1 MASGLSKRRAAGYL
15 AVLLPL
21 WGLCLVR
28 LWALLGG
35 RVPGKLIAL
44 LALLP
49 AALALLVS
57 WRLELDKRLLQP
69 FQNGLVTL
77 LVGSLSF
84 LLGGLLDVSYAMV
97 DAAGTLLDYKVFHV
111 LSSLGSAV
119 VCAALVLAL
128 CTAKRAWGKVEAGS
142 KWQMLVLFLLVNAL
156 ALFYLRG
163 SATVYIWDNAGYW
176 STARALADQPFGLT
190 QLREVARTTVSLDYN
205 HILALPISWLMRLL
219 GGSRAVFVLAIVNLY
234 LLPALW
240 GLCALGRR
248 RRWGGAVL
256 ALLFPALAYLALVGF
271 VDVAAAAVAIW
282 AVVFYTRPEAPG
294 WAGGLLAGA
303 CLAVSFLLRRYF
315 LFFAAAF
322 GLAAL
327 LRAVC
332 IRTRRERRAFGCL
345 FAACAAWAVY
355 LTQQFL
361 VDKLTTNYTDIY
373 SAYAAGLRSDV
384 MLFCRYFGYL
394 TLAAALLLGLW
405 RLVRRSERWS
415 DALFA
420 MAQLAACFLLLTRV
434 QSHGQQHTLLYV
446 PCLALL
452 LAPDGPPEARWKQA
466 AAGCAGA
473 VCTLVCLL
481 PRPQPASIA
490 AIRVPDPVPGFSFHG
505 PRRADI
511 QELLA
516 LSDYLD
522 ALAAESEAP
531 VTCGVFAS
539 SLLLN
544 TDTLPNLRP
553 SLNLPEAWD
562 AMEYIYVASVDKRDA
577 FSWAAL
583 DADYLVVGDPVQVHL
598 GEENQQ
604 IVALVAHQVLEGSG
618 LGTAFAREDVRFT
631 LADGAQVYVYRRTRE
646 ITPQERRGLSQAL
659 IALYPDHAGLYQAP

>member
-1 MASGLSKRRAAGYL
+1 MASGLSRKRAAGYL
-15 AVLLPL
+15 AALLPL

-28 LWALLGG
+28 LWALPGG
-35 RVPGKLIAL
+35 AVSGKLIAL

-49 AALALLVS
+49 AALALLTA
-57 WRLELDKRLLQP
+57 WRLELDQRLLRAFP
-69 FQNGLVTL
+69 NSLVTL
-77 LVGSLSF
+77 LVGGLSF
-84 LLGGLLDVSYAMV
+84 LFGGLLDVSYAMA
-97 DAAGTLLDYKVFHV
+97 DAAGTALDHWVFHT
-111 LSSLGSAV
+111 LSALGSAI

-128 CTAKRAWGKVEAGS
+128 CAAKRAWGKVDAGS
-142 KWQMLVLFLLVNAL
+142 AWQMLVLFLLVNAL

-163 SATVYIWDNAGYW
+163 SATVYVWDNAGYW

-190 QLREVARTTVSLDYN
+190 QLQEVARTTVFLDYN

-219 GGSRAVFVLAIVNLY
+219 GGSRAVFVLATVNFY

-248 RRWGGAVL
+248 WRWGGVIL
-256 ALLFPALAYLALVGF
+256 AALFPALAYLALVGY
-271 VDVAAAAVAIW
+271 VDVAAVAVAVW

-294 WAGGLLAGA
+294 WARGVLAGA

-332 IRTRRERRAFGCL
+332 LRTRREWRAFVGL

-361 VDKLTTNYTDIY
+361 VDKLTTNYADLY
-373 SAYAAGLRSDV
+373 SAYALGLKSDV

-405 RLVRRSERWS
+405 RLVRRSGPWA
-415 DALFA
+415 DALLA
-420 MAQLAACFLLLTRV
+420 LAQLLVCFLLLTRV

-452 LAPDGPPEARWKQA
+452 LAPGEPLKARWRQA

-490 AIRVPDPVPGFSFHG
+490 AIRVPDPIPGFSFHG
-505 PRRADI
+505 PRRDDI

-522 ALAAESEAP
+522 GLASASQTP
-531 VTCGVFAS
+531 VTCAVFAS
-539 SLLLN
+539 SFLLN
-544 TDTLPNLRP
+544 SDTLPNLRP
-553 SLNLPEAWD
+553 SLSLPEVRPG
-562 AMEYIYVASVDKRDA
+562 MEYVYVASVDKRDA
-577 FSWAAL
+577 FSWTAL

-604 IVALVAHQVLEGSG
+604 TVALVAHQVLEGSG
-618 LGTAFAREDVRFT
+618 LGAAYEKEDARFT
-631 LADGAQVYVYRRTRE
+631 LEDGSRVYVYRRTRE
-646 ITPQERRGLSQAL
+646 ISPQERQDLSRAL
-659 IALYPDHAGLYQAP
+659 TDRYPDHAWLYQAP